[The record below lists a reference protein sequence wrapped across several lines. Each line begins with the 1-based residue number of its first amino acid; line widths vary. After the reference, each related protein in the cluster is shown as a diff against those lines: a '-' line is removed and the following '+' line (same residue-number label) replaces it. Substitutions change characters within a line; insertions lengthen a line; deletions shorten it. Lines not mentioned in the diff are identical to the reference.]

1 MKEVSKILKIVFW
14 SELLPVVII
23 IILFEC
29 GILDAGV
36 LKGGSTG
43 EFVLLTIM
51 ELLTLGVI
59 PLALYLFK
67 IKRVK
72 NDLYDRKEKALR
84 QWGLVRMDLLSVPM
98 IINTLLY
105 YLFMNVSFGFLAIIL
120 FICLFFIYPSE
131 GRCIDEV
138 TPEEEQK

>member
-1 MKEVSKILKIVFW
+1 MKKVSKILKIVFW
-14 SELLPVVII
+14 SELLPVVTI

-29 GILDAGV
+29 GILDPGI

-43 EFVLLTIM
+43 EFILLTIM
-51 ELLTLGVI
+51 ELVTLGVI

-67 IKRVK
+67 IKRVR
-72 NDLYDRKEKALR
+72 NDLYDRKEKALQ
-84 QWGLVRMDLLSVPM
+84 QWGLLRMDLLSVPM

-105 YLFMNVSFGFLAIIL
+105 YLFMNVSFGYLAIIL
-120 FICLFFIYPSE
+120 FICVFFIYPSE

-138 TPEEEQK
+138 TPEEDQK

>member
-105 YLFMNVSFGFLAIIL
+105 YLFMNVSFGYLAIIL